1 MFKKVRT
8 ILLALSLLF
17 VLFLQA
23 FSLTDSVQAK
33 IGPANDVNYSQDVI
47 YQIMTDRFFDGDSTN
62 NPSGN
67 LFSSDCSSLKKY
79 CGGDWQGVIDKI
91 NSGYLTNMGITSIWI
106 SSPVENIHA
115 VLNDAAGS
123 TSYHGYWPR
132 DFKKTNP
139 YFGNFTEFDNLIQ
152 TAHASGIKIVM
163 DFVPNHTSPAS
174 EDDPTYAENGN
185 LFNDGQYVSAYSDD
199 PYGDFHHNGGTDFS
213 SYEDGIYRNLFDLA
227 DLNHNQTFIDQYL
240 KDSIKLWLDKGI
252 DGIRVDAVKHM
263 SQGWQQ
269 SLMDEIYNHRAVF
282 TFGEWFLGTNQV
294 DPRNH
299 YFANESGMSLLD
311 FRFGQTIREVLRN
324 GDDNWYGFDN
334 MIQGTA
340 SDYDEV
346 LDQVTF
352 IDNHDMDRFRT
363 INGPKRA
370 TDMALSVLLTSR
382 GVPTIYYGTEQYMTG
397 DGDPNN
403 RKMMPSFDTT
413 TRAYQIISK
422 LAPLRVSNPAIAYG
436 DTQQRY
442 ITSDVYIYERE
453 FGNNVALVAIN
464 RGFSDYNISGLF
476 TAMPSGTYGDVLGGL
491 LNGNSITVNSDGSVN
506 EFNLGAREVA
516 VWEFTQNSKIPEIG
530 HVGPMMGQVG
540 HTITLNGEGF
550 GNDTG
555 AVQFGSTNAK
565 VSYWTDS
572 EIRVTVPS
580 VAAGKYDVTV
590 TDATGVTSNAYDQF
604 EVLTANQVSV
614 RFVVNNAETALG
626 QNVYLVGNVNEIGNW
641 NTSKP
646 IGSMFNQVIYSYP
659 TWYYDVS
666 VPAGTTIEYKFIKKD
681 GSGNVIYEGGSNHV
695 YTTPASGTDT
705 VIVNWQN

>member
-1 MFKKVRT
+1 MFKKIKT
-8 ILLALSLLF
+8 NLFAFLLF
-17 VLFLQA
+17 FVLISQSFA
-23 FSLTDSVQAK
+23 PSESVQAK

-47 YQIMTDRFFDGDSTN
+47 YQIMTDRFFDGDASN
-62 NPSGN
+62 NPSGD
-67 LFSSDCSSLKKY
+67 LFSSDCSNLKKY

-91 NSGYLTNMGITSIWI
+91 NSGYLTNMGITAIWI
-106 SSPVENIHA
+106 SSPVENIYA
-115 VLNDAAGS
+115 TLNDSYGS

-132 DFKKTNP
+132 DFKKANP
-139 YFGNFTEFDNLIQ
+139 FFGSFADFDHLIQ
-152 TAHASGIKIVM
+152 TAHANGIKIVM

-174 EDDPTYAENGN
+174 ETDPSYTENGN
-185 LFNDGQYVSAYSDD
+185 LFDNGTYISAYSDD

-269 SLMDEIYNHRAVF
+269 SLMDEIYNHRALF

-294 DPRNH
+294 NSRSH

-311 FRFGQTIREVLRN
+311 FRFGQTSREVLR
-324 GDDNWYGFDN
+324 DDNDDWYGFHN

-340 SDYDEV
+340 ANYDEV
-346 LDQVTF
+346 SDQVTF

-363 INGPKRA
+363 IDGPKRT

-397 DGDPNN
+397 NGDPNN
-403 RKMMPSFDTT
+403 RKMMPSFNTT
-413 TRAYQIISK
+413 TRAYQIIRK
-422 LAPLRVSNPAIAYG
+422 LAPLRLSNPSIAYG
-436 DTQQRY
+436 DTQERY
-442 ITSDVYIYERE
+442 INSDVYIYERE

-476 TAMPSGTYGDVLGGL
+476 TAMPSGTYRDVLGGL
-491 LNGNSITVNSDGSVN
+491 LNGNSITVSSYGSVN
-506 EFNLGAREVA
+506 EFTLGSREVA
-516 VWEFTQNSKIPEIG
+516 VWEFTQNSRIPEIG
-530 HVGPMMGQVG
+530 HVGPVMGQVG
-540 HTITLNGEGF
+540 NTITINGEGF
-550 GNDTG
+550 GNDRGT
-555 AVQFGSTNAK
+555 VQFGSTNAN

-572 EIRVTVPS
+572 EIKVSVPN
-580 VAAGKYDVTV
+580 VAAGKYDVAV
-590 TDATGVTSNAYDQF
+590 TNSVGVTSNAYDKF
-604 EVLTANQVSV
+604 EILTANQVYV
-614 RFVVNNAETALG
+614 RFVVNNAETNLD

-641 NTSKP
+641 DTSKA
-646 IGSMFNQVIYSYP
+646 IGPMFNQVIYSYP

-666 VPAGTTIEYKFIKKD
+666 VPAGTTIEYKFIKKGD
-681 GSGNVIYEGGSNHV
+681 SGNIIYEGGSNHV
-695 YTTPASGTDT
+695 YTTQTSGTDI